1 MHVCVCV
8 RVYVCVHVCVHACM
22 HKACMYVCMYVYK
35 HTYMYIYMH
44 LCAYVCVCIMQKS
57 RQTETGMVIDIKKD
71 TGPREQNS
79 DTQQSMASQLV
90 QDACLYLHVRFRV

>member
-1 MHVCVCV
+1 
-8 RVYVCVHVCVHACM
+8 
-22 HKACMYVCMYVYK
+22 MYEHT
-35 HTYMYIYMH
+35 HTYMYMYMH

-57 RQTETGMVIDIKKD
+57 RQTETGMVTDIKKD

-90 QDACLYLHVRFRV
+90 QDAYLYLHVRFRFRVRVLGFS